1 MYKRIERA
9 AANLSG
15 ILLFVLMLIT
25 FVDVL
30 GRNLLNR
37 PLNGASELT
46 EILLALVIFLM
57 LPHVTLRNQHIAID
71 LVENVAG
78 PKVLAAFDVLASLL
92 SATMFFLIAW
102 QSWVLA
108 NKAMG
113 YGDSTAA
120 LNIPVGPVL
129 YGLAVLSGIVAVA
142 ALLSIPLKILEPA
155 DAEAEHEHEHEPVVV

>member
-15 ILLFVLMLIT
+15 ILLFVLMLVT

-57 LPHVTLRNQHIAID
+57 LPHVTLRGQHIVID
-71 LVENVAG
+71 IIANAVSST
-78 PKVLAAFDVLASLL
+78 VLAVLDALAALL

-102 QSWVLA
+102 QSWRLA
-108 NKAMG
+108 DKAMG
-113 YGDSTAA
+113 YGDSTAT
-120 LNIPVGPVL
+120 LGIPLGPVL
-129 YGLAVLSGIVAVA
+129 YGLAVLSGIVGLA
-142 ALLSIPLKILEPA
+142 ALLSIPLKRLEAAAPQG
-155 DAEAEHEHEHEPVVV
+155 EHEPVIV